1 MSNRR
6 MAGVTLVEL
15 IVAIVIIG
23 TALAG
28 LVAAFTRANLA
39 SADPV
44 ITQQMLAIGEGMMEE
59 VLLKP
64 YAVATD
70 EAAAPT
76 RAQFN
81 DVRDYDRV
89 DDASPGYASSG
100 IRDIDGEPIDG
111 LESYGVSVRV
121 DAGGALLAGVPAG
134 EALRVTVTVSHG
146 ERRLAL
152 TGWRTKPWEAP

>member
-1 MSNRR
+1 MSSRR

-23 TALAG
+23 AALAG

-39 SADPV
+39 STDPV

-64 YAVATD
+64 FDIAAD

-81 DVRDYDRV
+81 DVRDYDRL
-89 DDASPGYASSG
+89 DDANPGYASSG

-111 LESYGVSVRV
+111 LEHYGVSVRV
-121 DAGGALLAGVPAG
+121 ESAGVALSGVPAG
-134 EALRVTVTVSHG
+134 DALRVTVTVNQG
-146 ERRLAL
+146 ERQLSL
-152 TGWRTKPWEAP
+152 TGWRTSPWGAP

>member
-1 MSNRR
+1 MSSRR

-39 SADPV
+39 SIDPV

-64 YAVATD
+64 FAVTAD
-70 EAAAPT
+70 AAAEPA

-81 DVRDYDRV
+81 DVRDYDRL
-89 DDASPGYASSG
+89 DDADPGYASSG
-100 IRDIDGEPIDG
+100 IRDIDGEPIAG
-111 LESYGVSVRV
+111 LEDYGVSVRV
-121 DAGGALLAGVPAG
+121 ESNGVALTGVPAG
-134 EALRVTVTVSHG
+134 NALRVTVTVSHG
-146 ERRLAL
+146 ERRLSL
-152 TGWRTKPWEAP
+152 TGWRTSPWETP

>member
-1 MSNRR
+1 MSSRR

-23 TALAG
+23 AALAG
-28 LVAAFTRANLA
+28 LTAAFARANLA

-64 YAVATD
+64 FKEDATP
-70 EAAAPT
+70 APS

-81 DVRDYDRV
+81 DVRDYDVV

-100 IRDIDGEPIDG
+100 IRDIEGEPIAG
-111 LESYGVSVRV
+111 LEDYGVSVRV
-121 DAGGALLAGVPAG
+121 ESSGVLLTGVPAG
-134 EALRVTVTVSHG
+134 NALRVTVTVSHG

-152 TGWRTKPWEAP
+152 TGWRTSPWEAP

>member
-1 MSNRR
+1 MSSRR

-15 IVAIVIIG
+15 IIAIVIIG

-28 LVAAFTRANLA
+28 LVAAFSRANLA

-64 YAVATD
+64 FEVAADEVAT
-70 EAAAPT
+70 PT

-81 DVRDYDRV
+81 DIRDYDRL
-89 DDASPGYASSG
+89 DDANPGYASSG
-100 IRDIDGEPIDG
+100 IRDIDGEPIAG
-111 LESYGVSVRV
+111 LGDYGVSVRV
-121 DAGGALLAGVPAG
+121 QSNGVALTGVPAG
-134 EALRVTVTVSHG
+134 NALRVTVTVSHG
-146 ERRLAL
+146 ERQLLL
-152 TGWRTKPWEAP
+152 TGWRTSPWGAP

>member
-1 MSNRR
+1 MSSRR
-6 MAGVTLVEL
+6 MAGLTLVEL

-39 SADPV
+39 STDPV

-64 YAVATD
+64 FAVTAD

-81 DVRDYDRV
+81 DVRDYDRQ
-89 DDASPGYASSG
+89 DDADPGYASSG
-100 IRDIDGEPIDG
+100 IVDIDGEAIAG
-111 LESYGVSVRV
+111 LEDYGVSVRV
-121 DAGGALLAGVPAG
+121 ESQGVALTGVPAG
-134 EALRVTVTVSHG
+134 NALRVTVTVSHG
-146 ERRLAL
+146 ERRLSL
-152 TGWRTKPWEAP
+152 TGWRTSPWGAP

>member
-1 MSNRR
+1 MSSRR

-23 TALAG
+23 IALAG

-64 YAVATD
+64 FAVTVD
-70 EAAAPT
+70 EVAEPT

-81 DVRDYDRV
+81 DVRDYDRQ
-89 DDASPGYASSG
+89 DDANPGYTSSG
-100 IRDIDGEPIDG
+100 IRDIDGEAVPG
-111 LESYGVSVRV
+111 LENYGVSVRV
-121 DAGGALLAGVPAG
+121 ESNGVALTGVPAG
-134 EALRVTVTVSHG
+134 NALRVTVTVSHG
-146 ERRLAL
+146 DRQLSL
-152 TGWRTKPWEAP
+152 TGWRTSPWGAP

>member
-1 MSNRR
+1 MFNKR

-15 IVAIVIIG
+15 IIAIVIIG
-23 TALAG
+23 AALAG

-64 YAVATD
+64 FDITDDEVA
-70 EAAAPT
+70 EPT

-81 DVRDYDRV
+81 DVRDYDRQ
-89 DDASPGYASSG
+89 DDATPGYASSG
-100 IRDIDGEPIDG
+100 IRDVDGEPIDG
-111 LESYGVSVRV
+111 LEAYGVSVRV
-121 DAGGALLAGVPAG
+121 ESNGVALDSIPAG
-134 EALRVTVTVSHG
+134 DALRVTVTVTHG
-146 ERRLAL
+146 DRQLSL
-152 TGWRTKPWEAP
+152 TGWRTRPWETP

>member
-1 MSNRR
+1 MSSRR

-15 IVAIVIIG
+15 IIAIVIIG

-28 LVAAFTRANLA
+28 LVAAFSRANLA

-64 YAVATD
+64 FELAADEVATP
-70 EAAAPT
+70 A

-81 DVRDYDRV
+81 DMRDYDRL
-89 DDASPGYASSG
+89 DDANPGYASSG
-100 IRDIDGEPIDG
+100 IRDIDGEPIAG
-111 LESYGVSVRV
+111 LENYGVSVRIQSDGV
-121 DAGGALLAGVPAG
+121 ALTDVPAG
-134 EALRVTVTVSHG
+134 NALRVTVTVSHG
-146 ERRLAL
+146 ERQLVL
-152 TGWRTKPWEAP
+152 TGWRTSPWGAP

>member
-1 MSNRR
+1 MSSRR
-6 MAGVTLVEL
+6 MAGLTLVEL

-39 SADPV
+39 STDPV

-64 YAVATD
+64 FAATAD
-70 EAAAPT
+70 EAAEPV

-89 DDASPGYASSG
+89 DDAGPGYVSSG
-100 IRDIDGEPIDG
+100 IVDVDGEPIAG
-111 LESYGVSVRV
+111 LEDYGVSVRV
-121 DAGGALLAGVPAG
+121 ESKGVALTGVPAG
-134 EALRVTVTVSHG
+134 HALRVTVAVSHG
-146 ERRLAL
+146 ERRLLL
-152 TGWRTKPWEAP
+152 TGWRTSPWEAP

>member
-1 MSNRR
+1 MFSRR

-23 TALAG
+23 AALAG

-64 YAVATD
+64 FDTAD
-70 EAAAPT
+70 DDAAEPA

-81 DVRDYDRV
+81 DVRDYDRT
-89 DDASPGYASSG
+89 DDTDPGYASSG
-100 IRDIDGEPIDG
+100 IRDIDGEPIAG
-111 LESYGVSVRV
+111 LENYGVSVRV
-121 DAGGALLAGVPAG
+121 ESAGVALTDVPAG
-134 EALRVTVTVSHG
+134 DALRVTVTVSHG
-146 ERRLAL
+146 DRQLSL
-152 TGWRTKPWEAP
+152 TGWRTRPWGTP

>member
-1 MSNRR
+1 MSSRR
-6 MAGVTLVEL
+6 MAGLTLVEL

-39 SADPV
+39 STDPL

-64 YAVATD
+64 FAVTAD
-70 EAAAPT
+70 EAAEPA

-81 DVRDYDRV
+81 DVRDYDRQ
-89 DDASPGYASSG
+89 DDADPGYASNG
-100 IRDIDGEPIDG
+100 IRDIDGEPIAG
-111 LESYGVSVRV
+111 LEDYGVSVQV
-121 DAGGALLAGVPAG
+121 ESNGVALTGVSAGN
-134 EALRVTVTVSHG
+134 ALRVTVTVRHG
-146 ERRLAL
+146 ERRLSL
-152 TGWRTKPWEAP
+152 TGWRTSPWETP